1 MDPSAKFFQN
11 KDILVTG
18 GCGSIGSEIV
28 KQLLKYPV
36 KRVRVLDRNEA
47 SQFYLW
53 QKLGGN
59 GKISKLLGDITN
71 KERVGEVIKGVDI
84 VFHCAALK
92 HVAVCE
98 LNPFEA
104 VATNVIGT
112 QNLIN
117 AARENGVKRFIS
129 ISTDKAVNPI
139 STMGATKLLSEKL
152 IQNASAGDCQT
163 IFSCARFGNVLD
175 SDASVI
181 PIFRQ
186 QISQG
191 GPLTITSSQMARFFM
206 SIPQAINLV
215 LTIAKV
221 MKGREIFI
229 LKMGAMKITDLAEV
243 MIEDLSKHF
252 GHDPKKIKIKIIGV
266 RPGEKIYESLL
277 TEEEAQ
283 DVDEQK
289 DMFILRPRT
298 SISHYGEIADT
309 APRLPVIGSYNSKY
323 AHLLSKN
330 QIRAIVKGSW
340 LQNYSV
346 AKF

>member
-1 MDPSAKFFQN
+1 MKTSAKFFQN

-18 GCGSIGSEIV
+18 GCGSIGNEIV
-28 KQLLKYPV
+28 KQLLKYPI
-36 KRVRVLDRNEA
+36 KKVRVLDHNE
-47 SQFYLW
+47 SGQFFLW
-53 QKLGGN
+53 QKSAGN
-59 GKISKLLGDITN
+59 GKMSNLLGDITN
-71 KERVGEVIKGVDI
+71 KERAREAMEGVDI

-92 HVAVCE
+92 HVAMCE
-98 LNPFEA
+98 FNPSEA

-112 QNLIN
+112 QNLIT

-139 STMGATKLLSEKL
+139 NTMGATKLLSEKL
-152 IQNASAGDCQT
+152 IQNAPVGDCQT
-163 IFSCARFGNVLD
+163 MFSCVRFGNVLN

-186 QISQG
+186 QIAKG
-191 GPLTITSSQMARFFM
+191 GPLTITAPQMVRFFM

-215 LTIAKV
+215 LTVARV

-243 MIEDLSKHF
+243 MIEDLAEHF
-252 GHDPKKIKIKIIGV
+252 GYNPKKIKIKIIGV

-277 TEEEAQ
+277 TEEEAR

-289 DMFILRPRT
+289 DMFILRPKKT
-298 SISHYGEIADT
+298 ASIAR
-309 APRLPVIGSYNSKY
+309 RLPIPIIGSYNSKY
-323 AHLLSKN
+323 ACLLSKN
-330 QIRAIVKGSW
+330 QIRAIISPI
-340 LQNYSV
+340 LL
-346 AKF
+346 